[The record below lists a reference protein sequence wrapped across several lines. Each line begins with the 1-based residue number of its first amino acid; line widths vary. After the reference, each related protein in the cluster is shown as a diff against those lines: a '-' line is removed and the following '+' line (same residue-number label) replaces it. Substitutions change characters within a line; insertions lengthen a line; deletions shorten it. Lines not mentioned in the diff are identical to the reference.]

1 MYTDCDKQI
10 IAGLIINS
18 GNPVKVE
25 MYSHSRS
32 VLFFSHQTYQWLMAF
47 YPFLHPHTDSP
58 EEKLNLVVNKAI
70 LIAYHLPPPP
80 PPPQW
85 SSGEKVGCIWGFK
98 SPPP

>member
-70 LIAYHLPPPP
+70 LIAYHLPPP
-80 PPPQW
+80 Q
-85 SSGEKVGCIWGFK
+85 CLFNNNADLLNML
-98 SPPP
+98 